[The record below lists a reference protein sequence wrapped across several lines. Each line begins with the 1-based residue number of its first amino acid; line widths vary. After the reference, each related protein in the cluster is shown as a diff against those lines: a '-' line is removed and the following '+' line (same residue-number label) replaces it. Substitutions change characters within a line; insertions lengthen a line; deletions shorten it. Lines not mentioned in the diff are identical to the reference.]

1 MFLFLICPKYV
12 ELWEKIRKKSRKR
25 LHIDWYTFILTLVN
39 FLKDGGGDN
48 G

>member
-1 MFLFLICPKYV
+1 
-12 ELWEKIRKKSRKR
+12 